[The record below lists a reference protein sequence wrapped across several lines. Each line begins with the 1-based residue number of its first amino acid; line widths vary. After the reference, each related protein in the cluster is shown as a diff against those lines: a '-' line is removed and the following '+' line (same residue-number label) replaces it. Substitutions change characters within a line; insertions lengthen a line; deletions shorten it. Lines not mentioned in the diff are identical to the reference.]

1 LGIRECKDGFPIGTC
16 IFIGKTAV
24 RFEQLGLGK
33 RVTKEQAID
42 YLDEMVELGLIA
54 TAENFISGPH
64 GIMCLCCGCCCSSVR
79 GRTCWDNPTAVL
91 PSHFV
96 PRANDDCVLCGT
108 VVDPEKC
115 IGCGVCT
122 ITCMTEALRL
132 HRFERPNAP
141 FETAV
146 DLAITVARE
155 NDRL

>member
-1 LGIRECKDGFPIGTC
+1 
-16 IFIGKTAV
+16 
-24 RFEQLGLGK
+24 
-33 RVTKEQAID
+33 
-42 YLDEMVELGLIA
+42 LDEE
-54 TAENFISGPH
+54 AERS
-64 GIMCLCCGCCCSSVR
+64 
-79 GRTCWDNPTAVL
+79 
-91 PSHFV
+91 
-96 PRANDDCVLCGT
+96 

-146 DLAITVARE
+146 DLAMTVARE